1 MKKQELKISF
11 VSFQSIGELTKKDQ
25 KLVEKAIEATK
36 TAYAPY
42 SDFYVGSALRLA
54 NGKIV
59 IGSNQENS
67 AYPSGLCAERVAL
80 FQAGTLFPGVEIEA
94 LVITARTKGKK
105 LKAVA
110 NPCGSCRQVMHE
122 STVRQNKPFKI
133 ILASEM
139 GHGYVYD
146 SIEALLPF
154 SFKFE

>member
-11 VSFQSIGELTKKDQ
+11 TSFQNTDELNKKDQ

-42 SDFYVGSALRLA
+42 SEFYVGAALQLA
-54 NGKIV
+54 NGKII

-80 FQAGTLFPGVEIEA
+80 FQAGTLFPDIAIET

-105 LKAVA
+105 LKTIA
-110 NPCGSCRQVMHE
+110 NPCGACRQVMSE
-122 STVRQNKPFKI
+122 STMRQNKPFRI
-133 ILASEM
+133 ILIGEN
-139 GHGYVYD
+139 GQGYIFD
-146 SIEALLPF
+146 SVDALLPF

>member
-1 MKKQELKISF
+1 MKKQELKICF
-11 VSFQSIGELTKKDQ
+11 ASFQSIEELSKKDQ

-42 SDFYVGSALRLA
+42 SDFYVGAALRLS

-80 FQAGTLFPGVEIEA
+80 FQAGTMFPDVDIEA

-105 LKAVA
+105 LKTVA
-110 NPCGSCRQVMHE
+110 NPCGSCRQVMNE
-122 STVRQNKPFKI
+122 SAIRQNKPFKI
-133 ILASEM
+133 ILISEN

>member
-11 VSFQSIGELTKKDQ
+11 TSFQNTDELNKKDQ

-42 SDFYVGSALRLA
+42 SEFYVGAALQLA
-54 NGKIV
+54 NGKII

-80 FQAGTLFPGVEIEA
+80 FHAGTLFPDIAIET

-105 LKAVA
+105 LKTIA
-110 NPCGSCRQVMHE
+110 NPCGACRQVMNE
-122 STVRQNKPFKI
+122 STMRQNKPFRI
-133 ILASEM
+133 ILIGEN
-139 GHGYVYD
+139 GQGYIFD
-146 SIEALLPF
+146 SVDALLPF

>member
-1 MKKQELKISF
+1 MKKNELKICYRTFDST
-11 VSFQSIGELTKKDQ
+11 SELSKADQ

-42 SDFYVGSALRLA
+42 SDFYVGAALRLA
-54 NGKIV
+54 NGKTV

-80 FQAGTLFPGVEIEA
+80 FQAGTNFPGVEIEA

-105 LKAVA
+105 LKTVA
-110 NPCGSCRQVMHE
+110 NPCGSCRQVMSE
-122 STVRQNKPFKI
+122 SAMRQNKPFRI
-133 ILASEM
+133 ILAGED
-139 GHGYVYD
+139 GHGFVFESFED
-146 SIEALLPF
+146 LLPF

>member
-11 VSFQSIGELTKKDQ
+11 TSFQNTDELNKKDQ
-25 KLVEKAIEATK
+25 KLVEKAIKATK

-42 SDFYVGSALRLA
+42 SEFYVGAALQLA
-54 NGKIV
+54 NGKII

-80 FQAGTLFPGVEIEA
+80 FQAGTLFPDIAIET

-105 LKAVA
+105 LKTIA
-110 NPCGSCRQVMHE
+110 NPCGACRQVMSE
-122 STVRQNKPFKI
+122 STMRQNNPFRI
-133 ILASEM
+133 ILIGEN
-139 GHGYVYD
+139 GQGYIFD
-146 SIEALLPF
+146 SVDALLPF

>member
-11 VSFQSIGELTKKDQ
+11 TSFQNTDELNKKDQ

-42 SDFYVGSALRLA
+42 SEFYVGAALQLV
-54 NGKIV
+54 NGKII

-80 FQAGTLFPGVEIEA
+80 FQAGTLFPDIAIET

-105 LKAVA
+105 LKTIA
-110 NPCGSCRQVMHE
+110 NPCGACRQVMSE
-122 STVRQNKPFKI
+122 STMRQNKPFRI
-133 ILASEM
+133 ILIGEN
-139 GHGYVYD
+139 GQGYIFD
-146 SIEALLPF
+146 SVDALLPF